1 MKILHTVKH
10 AYPSTGGMESVVKD
24 IVEGVHS
31 VDTNIDF
38 TVYSNSYINTIRFQ
52 QFLHNDIAYVK
63 ERTFGHF
70 KSQPLTVYYSKL
82 AKLIDEHDIIH
93 HHYPFPNMEANLVNR
108 LSKLKDKKLVI
119 TWHANI
125 GQSRWKS
132 LERIYNPMVKKL
144 LDRADSIVVT
154 SPQLVENSNILPTY
168 QTKIEVIPLSY
179 SERFD
184 VNKQTVRTLTVNRP
198 LRILFV
204 GRLRAYKGVAVLL
217 QAIKD
222 LDVRL
227 SVVGNGEHGNELKL
241 LVKELDIASKVQF
254 YEQLDDSQVEEM
266 YKDSDLFVLPSINEA
281 EAFGVVQL
289 EAMATGLPVI
299 NTNLKSGVP
308 SVSLHNITGLTVEP
322 KNVLALREAIQLIMN
337 DQELYRSFSKNALQ
351 RVKEF
356 RREKLTYSYL
366 NLYKNSI

>member
-1 MKILHTVKH
+1 MKVLHTVKH

-24 IVEGVHS
+24 IVEGIHA
-31 VDTNIDF
+31 VDANLDF
-38 TVYSNSYINTIRFQ
+38 TVYSNSYTNNIYFRK
-52 QFLHNDIAYVK
+52 FLHNDIKYVK

-70 KSQPLTVYYSKL
+70 KSQPLTVYYSQL

-93 HHYPFPNMEANLVNR
+93 HHYPFPNMEVNLVNR
-108 LSKLKDKKLVI
+108 LTRLNEKKLVI

-132 LERIYNPMVKKL
+132 LERIYNPMVRKL

-154 SPQLVENSNILPTY
+154 SPQLLENSTILPPY
-168 QTKIEVIPLSY
+168 HDKIEVIPLSY
-179 SERFD
+179 NERFHSG
-184 VNKQTVRTLTVNRP
+184 KQKARSLTSGRP
-198 LRILFV
+198 FQILFV
-204 GRLRAYKGVAVLL
+204 GRLRAYKGVNVLL

-222 LDVRL
+222 LNVTL
-227 SVVGNGEHGNELKL
+227 SIVGNGEYGNELRL
-241 LVKELDIASKVQF
+241 LVNELNITSKVDF
-254 YEQLDDSQVEEM
+254 YDDLNDSQVEEM
-266 YKDSDLFVLPSINEA
+266 YRNSDLFILPSVNEA

-308 SVSLHNITGLTVEP
+308 FVSLHNSTGLTVEP
-322 KNVLALREAIQLIMN
+322 KNVLELKNAIELIMN
-337 DQELYRSFSKNALQ
+337 NGELYHLFSRNALE

-356 RREKLTYSYL
+356 TREKLVNSYL
-366 NLYKNSI
+366 NLYKR